1 MNEHPETTAEAE
13 SLATGAGSA
22 DGTPAARRSAGGT
35 PQRGRPVGHPGLCPP
50 WVPALLSSTG
60 SGRCGQT
67 ARGDTRVTQ
76 LRPAFLPPG
85 NCYRDTYMRVII
97 CIGDLF
103 FFFFAKTPFIPHK
116 VAVEGSQ
123 VQGTSGTE
131 KLFAW
136 TSRGRGFS
144 CDFSGLQRDASG
156 SARISVG
163 APCLHSRERC
173 RLFHCVNAAGDAQ
186 QSLAFWSP
194 WGQARLFLK
203 GLCAVPPRPQA
214 FRALPGVCPSVP
226 TAAWPCPSP
235 SPPFHLEARRPTHGG
250 VS

>member
-1 MNEHPETTAEAE
+1 MTDTCPADRNVNKQMTDVSEVNEHPETTAEAE

-103 FFFFAKTPFIPHK
+103 FFFLQRLPSFHIKSLWKALKFK
-116 VAVEGSQ
+116 VHRGRKSSLRGRAEEEGSP
-123 VQGTSGTE
+123 
-131 KLFAW
+131 AI
-136 TSRGRGFS
+136 
-144 CDFSGLQRDASG
+144 
-156 SARISVG
+156 SAGYKGMLRVRLESV
-163 APCLHSRERC
+163 
-173 RLFHCVNAAGDAQ
+173 
-186 QSLAFWSP
+186 
-194 WGQARLFLK
+194 
-203 GLCAVPPRPQA
+203 
-214 FRALPGVCPSVP
+214 
-226 TAAWPCPSP
+226 
-235 SPPFHLEARRPTHGG
+235 
-250 VS
+250 